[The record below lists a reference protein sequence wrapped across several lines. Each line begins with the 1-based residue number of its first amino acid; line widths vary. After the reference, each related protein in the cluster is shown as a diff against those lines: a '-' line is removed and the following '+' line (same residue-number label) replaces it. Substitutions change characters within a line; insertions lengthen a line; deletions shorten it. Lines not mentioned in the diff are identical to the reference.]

1 MDNEFLNFLSVLF
14 SSNNLPSQM
23 NDGKGYSTESTD
35 STWLIVGVAWDMDF
49 LILKVKFTCASSHY
63 LIGINICNLSITL
76 VVI

>member
-1 MDNEFLNFLSVLF
+1 
-14 SSNNLPSQM
+14 M
-23 NDGKGYSTESTD
+23 NDGKSYSTE

-49 LILKVKFTCASSHY
+49 LILKVQFTCASSHY